1 MSGYMSGY
9 PGAFGGPGAARLLLL
24 GYNQRRALAPHCEH
38 RRSFP
43 ERPAGPR
50 RKLAGRR
57 AAAHMPMKSSLLYAL
72 AALGLAHGTAAA
84 GGGAADDLPQ
94 IGTIHSAL
102 TIARP
107 QTIPDGTWFT
117 SAELGA
123 INTSGNT
130 VGTSLSGKIDARHE
144 TADWSN
150 EYIVSG
156 FFKEDEIT
164 DDDGERYRQRSA
176 ERWAL
181 SAKAAYKLMNEGSRA
196 FVLGSHVN
204 DKFGAYTR
212 YTSFAVGHGSQ
223 LYNTHDKALDVEVG
237 PGYFSGQRENGDSE
251 NGLTVRGAARFRWQV
266 SPSAA
271 FVQTVSVERGT
282 SNVHSIAESALST
295 KINDTMQMKAA
306 FSARNDSNV
315 PEDKKNTDTQTS
327 LTLVYSF

>member
-1 MSGYMSGY
+1 MLMK
-9 PGAFGGPGAARLLLL
+9 
-24 GYNQRRALAPHCEH
+24 
-38 RRSFP
+38 SFP
-43 ERPAGPR
+43 
-50 RKLAGRR
+50 
-57 AAAHMPMKSSLLYAL
+57 LYAL
-72 AALGLAHGTAAA
+72 ALFGLAHGTAAA

-94 IGTIHSAL
+94 IGNIHSAL
-102 TIARP
+102 TVARP
-107 QTIPDGTWFT
+107 ETIPEGSWFT

-130 VGTSLSGKIDARHE
+130 TGTSISGKIDARHE

-156 FFKEDEIT
+156 FFKEDEIV
-164 DDDGERYRQRSA
+164 DDDGERHHQRSA

-223 LYNTHDKALDVEVG
+223 LYNTSDKALDVEIG
-237 PGYFSGQRENGDSE
+237 PGYFSGQRENGEIE
-251 NGLTVRGAARFRWQV
+251 NGVTVRGAARFRWQV

-306 FSARNDSNV
+306 FSARNDTNV

>member
-1 MSGYMSGY
+1 M
-9 PGAFGGPGAARLLLL
+9 RLFPFFTL
-24 GYNQRRALAPHCEH
+24 AL
-38 RRSFP
+38 
-43 ERPAGPR
+43 
-50 RKLAGRR
+50 
-57 AAAHMPMKSSLLYAL
+57 
-72 AALGLAHGTAAA
+72 LGLAHSPAFA
-84 GGGAADDLPQ
+84 GGDDLPE
-94 IGTIHSAL
+94 IGSIHDAL
-102 TIARP
+102 TVARP
-107 QTIPDGTWFT
+107 DTIPDGSWLT

-123 INTSGNT
+123 ISTSGNT
-130 VGTSLSGKIDARHE
+130 TGTSISGKVDARHE
-144 TADWSN
+144 TANWSN
-150 EYIVSG
+150 EYIVAG

-164 DDDGERYRQRSA
+164 DDDGGRYRQRSA

-181 SAKAAYKLMNEGSRA
+181 SAKAAYKLMKEGARA

-223 LYNTHDKALDVEVG
+223 LYSTDDRVLDVEIG
-237 PGYFSGQRENGDSE
+237 PGYFRGQRETGELES
-251 NGLTVRGAARFRWQV
+251 GMTVRGAARLRWQV

-306 FSARNDSNV
+306 FSARNDTNV
-315 PEDKKNTDTQTS
+315 PADKKNTDTQTS

>member
-1 MSGYMSGY
+1 MT
-9 PGAFGGPGAARLLLL
+9 PFRLT
-24 GYNQRRALAPHCEH
+24 ALA
-38 RRSFP
+38 
-43 ERPAGPR
+43 
-50 RKLAGRR
+50 L
-57 AAAHMPMKSSLLYAL
+57 
-72 AALGLAHGTAAA
+72 LGLAHCPAFA

-94 IGTIHSAL
+94 IGSIHNAL
-102 TIARP
+102 SVARP
-107 QTIPDGTWFT
+107 DTIPDGSWFT

-130 VGTSLSGKIDARHE
+130 TGTSISGKVDARHE
-144 TADWSN
+144 TPDWSN

-176 ERWAL
+176 ARWAL

-223 LYNTHDKALDVEVG
+223 LYTTDDKALDVEIG
-237 PGYFSGQRENGDSE
+237 PGYFKGQRETGELES
-251 NGLTVRGAARFRWQV
+251 GLTVRGAARFRWQV

-271 FVQTVSVERGT
+271 FVQTMSVERGT

-315 PEDKKNTDTQTS
+315 PVDKKNLDTQTS
-327 LTLVYSF
+327 LTVVYSF